1 MVAEEAHNLLVTG
14 SIPVPAKLL
23 IKGYIMY
30 TPEEWIL
37 IKINSDDPHYRVFGS
52 WRGGYLNGDSWKMNS
67 GVTSVEMKGDY
78 YLFNGASGS
87 VYKCHKKAYG
97 IRSPYNNSVLHDYK
111 KKLKD
116 KFEIFTKVPKIME
129 INWGL

>member
-1 MVAEEAHNLLVTG
+1 
-14 SIPVPAKLL
+14 
-23 IKGYIMY
+23 MY

-52 WRGGYLNGDSWKMNS
+52 WRGGYLDGDSWKMNS

-87 VYKCHKKAYG
+87 VYKCHKKTYG

-116 KFEIFTKVPKIME
+116 KFEVFTKVPKIME